1 MVRRTVFLAILSLSF
16 GPAAVR
22 AQEKSAPPDA
32 AAMVNGQAIPKIAVD
47 RALNRMPEEQREKA
61 RGEIL
66 DYLIDNVI
74 VDQYLAQMKIS
85 VEPKEIDARL
95 DELKEELKKS
105 GGEKTLEKLMQSLSL
120 TEAEFREQIGH
131 DLRWER
137 FSLQQSTDANLKSL
151 FNKHQDMF
159 DGSRVRA
166 RHILIAAAD
175 EKAAAAAIAELT
187 QIKKQIEATAV
198 QAVAKLPASA
208 DALTREQERGKA
220 IEEAFAAAAREK
232 SICPSKRD
240 GGDVNWF
247 PRAGSMVE
255 SFAKAA
261 FALKN
266 YEMSDPVKTQF
277 GYHLI
282 LVTGRKAGQ
291 PVQFDEVK
299 EAVREIYC
307 NQLREAICDKYRP
320 EAKIVIGK

>member
-1 MVRRTVFLAILSLSF
+1 MVRRTVFLAILTLSF
-16 GPAAVR
+16 GPAAVV
-22 AQEKSAPPDA
+22 AQEKPAPPDVA
-32 AAMVNGQAIPKIAVD
+32 ATVNGQAIPKIAVD

-74 VDQYLAQMKIS
+74 VDQYLVQMKIS

-95 DELKEELKKS
+95 DEMKEELKKS
-105 GGEKTLEKLMQSLSL
+105 GGEKTLEKLLQGLSL
-120 TEAEFREQIGH
+120 TEAEFREQIGY

-166 RHILIAAAD
+166 RHILIAAGD
-175 EKAAAAAIAELT
+175 EKAAAAAISELT
-187 QIKKQIEATAV
+187 QIKKQIEAAAV

-261 FALKN
+261 FALKS